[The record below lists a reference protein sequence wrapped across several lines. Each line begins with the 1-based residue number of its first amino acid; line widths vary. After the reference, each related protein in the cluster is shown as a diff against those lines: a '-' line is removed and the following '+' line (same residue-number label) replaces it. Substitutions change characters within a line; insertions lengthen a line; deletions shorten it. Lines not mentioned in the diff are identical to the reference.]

1 MQRLTIPSFLTDL
14 AAEPRAIR
22 ALVAASAAIGA
33 AGLNPTVFSPGYPS
47 VQAAL
52 RSEPDVEILLLLA
65 TLIGAGL
72 LFVGGILSDSDGR
85 RGILLGALALLV
97 VTGLLGLVA
106 TEGPI
111 FLTSRLAGTAAAN
124 AVVPFA
130 LALVATMYH
139 GITRATAIGIV
150 YAVYGGAVALAPVL
164 VTLLGPG
171 GSTWPAFAVAAA
183 AAAVALWIAAPRTP
197 DLPAMLRHERSYVV
211 ATAVWAFAIVIVTSG
226 IVGTGNGVNDPV
238 RVALIGIGAVMAAG
252 YLVWA
257 RKRGGEPEAGHLHVE
272 RRAVT
277 IAVAVGLVIG
287 FAQAGPLFQLTLF
300 FNIVLRYG
308 TLGATVATAPFIVA
322 LIVAGPV
329 AGMLLVRYSPRALIS
344 GGLAAVGMGNVVAA
358 LVLGPQAPY
367 IAMAL
372 SFALIGTGFVI
383 TTTVR
388 TAIIFASVPRGLPG
402 TAAALNQASVQVGS
416 RIGLVVLTVVTTRLA
431 LDAFGS
437 SLGAADPGQRDAAV
451 AAFADV
457 LKAIGT
463 PAMGPIALTIAP
475 NDLTAYSAAFTDAL
489 RQALLGTGLVTLVAA
504 PIAWAMLGRR
514 DPLTTV
520 WDHSD
525 ERTGSASMFGG

>member
-1 MQRLTIPSFLTDL
+1 
-14 AAEPRAIR
+14 
-22 ALVAASAAIGA
+22 V
-33 AGLNPTVFSPGYPS
+33 
-47 VQAAL
+47 
-52 RSEPDVEILLLLA
+52 
-65 TLIGAGL
+65 
-72 LFVGGILSDSDGR
+72 
-85 RGILLGALALLV
+85 
-97 VTGLLGLVA
+97 
-106 TEGPI
+106 
-111 FLTSRLAGTAAAN
+111 
-124 AVVPFA
+124 
-130 LALVATMYH
+130 
-139 GITRATAIGIV
+139 ATAI
-150 YAVYGGAVALAPVL
+150 
-164 VTLLGPG
+164 
-171 GSTWPAFAVAAA
+171 
-183 AAAVALWIAAPRTP
+183 
-197 DLPAMLRHERSYVV
+197 
-211 ATAVWAFAIVIVTSG
+211 WAFAIVIVTSG

-238 RVALIGIGAVMAAG
+238 RIALIGIGSVMAAG

-257 RKRGGEPEAGHLHVE
+257 RRRGGEPDADHLHVE

-300 FNIVLRYG
+300 FQIVLRYG
-308 TLGATVATAPFIVA
+308 ALGATLATAPFIVA
-322 LIVAGPV
+322 LVVAGPV
-329 AGMLLVRYSPRALIS
+329 AGMLLVRFSPRALIS

-416 RIGLVVLTVVTTRLA
+416 RIGLVVLTVLTTRLA

-437 SLGAADPGQRDAAV
+437 SLGAVDPGQRDSAV

-463 PAMGPIALTIAP
+463 PAMGPISLTIAP
-475 NDLTAYSAAFTDAL
+475 NDLTAYSAAFTEAL
-489 RQALLGTGLVTLVAA
+489 RQALVGTGLVTLIAA
-504 PIAWAMLGRR
+504 PIAWVMLGRR

-520 WDHSD
+520 WEHSD
-525 ERTGSASMFGG
+525 ERTGSASMFAG

>member
-52 RSEPDVEILLLLA
+52 RSEPDVEVLLLLA

-72 LFVGGILSDSDGR
+72 LFVGGVLSDSDGR
-85 RGILLGALALLV
+85 RGILLGALGLLV
-97 VTGLLGLVA
+97 TTGLLGIVA
-106 TEGPI
+106 TDGPL
-111 FLTSRLAGTAAAN
+111 FLTGRLAGTAAAN

-150 YAVYGGAVALAPVL
+150 YAVYGGATALAPVL

-171 GSTWPAFAVAAA
+171 STWPAFAAGALAAA
-183 AAAVALWIAAPRTP
+183 IALWIAWGRTP
-197 DLPAMLRHERSYVV
+197 DLPAMLRDERSYVV

-238 RVALIGIGAVMAAG
+238 RIALIGIGAVMAAG

-257 RKRGGEPEAGHLHVE
+257 RRRGGEPDAGHLHVE

-300 FNIVLRYG
+300 FQIVMRYG
-308 TLGATVATAPFIVA
+308 SLGATLATAPFIVA

-329 AGMLLVRYSPRALIS
+329 AGMLLVRFSPRALIS
-344 GGLAAVGMGNVVAA
+344 GGLAAVGIGNVVAA

-367 IAMAL
+367 VAMAL

-402 TAAALNQASVQVGS
+402 TAAALNQASVTVGS

-437 SLGAADPGQRDAAV
+437 SLGAVDQGQRDAAI

-475 NDLTAYSAAFTDAL
+475 SDLAAYSSAFTDAL
-489 RQALLGTGLVTLVAA
+489 RQALLGTGILTIVMA

-520 WDHSD
+520 WDHRD
-525 ERTGSASMFGG
+525 ERTGPASMFAG